1 MLTVKYG
8 MVGSPTG
15 YRRRPRNKSSLNVHS
30 LISFSLLP
38 SPHYLPSDILIL
50 RKSEAFFCTQATE
63 LSHYR
68 LLIKSV
74 SVKLYCFASGFQPF
88 GAGIKA
94 RINRRGISTVCV
106 LKHAYVRRCV
116 SLFQVIPI
124 DPFL

>member
-1 MLTVKYG
+1 MPTVKYG
-8 MVGSPTG
+8 MVGSPTRPG
-15 YRRRPRNKSSLNVHS
+15 YRPRPRNKSFIIFHS
-30 LISFSLLP
+30 Y
-38 SPHYLPSDILIL
+38 PHYLPSDILIL

-94 RINRRGISTVCV
+94 RINQREISTVCV

-124 DPFL
+124 DSDPSL